1 MVEMTQELAERIS
14 EVARLLEDDDEG
26 DPALL
31 RLSALG
37 AEVVPGATGG
47 AVTIAADGEAHTFAA
62 SDTQID
68 ELHRLQFASGHGP
81 AVETLRYNE
90 ARHVRDTTTE
100 QRWPTF
106 CRAAAQAGLYS
117 LIALPLHT
125 GQQPAGAITLY
136 ADRPGAFSG
145 AAHDIALLFAAQGST
160 AVHNASVYGACRQMV
175 DNLQVALDAR
185 AIIEQAK
192 GVLHAKLG
200 ISPGEAFEVLSRSS
214 QNINQKVRVVA
225 ARLVRGEIEARQVR
239 AWASSRNGNSRT
251 P

>member
-1 MVEMTQELAERIS
+1 MVEVTQELAGRIS
-14 EVARLLEDDDEG
+14 EVARLLEDDDKG

-37 AEVVPGATGG
+37 VELVPGATGG
-47 AVTIAADGEAHTFAA
+47 AVTITADGEPHTFAA
-62 SDTQID
+62 SDTRID
-68 ELHRLQFASGHGP
+68 ELHRLQFTSGQGP

-90 ARHVRDTTTE
+90 ARHVRDTSTE

-106 CRAAAQAGLYS
+106 CRAATQAGLYS
-117 LIALPLHT
+117 FIVLPLHT
-125 GQQPAGAITLY
+125 GQHPAGAVALY

-160 AVHNASVYGACRQMV
+160 AVHNAGVYRACRQMV
-175 DNLQVALDAR
+175 DNLQVALEAR

-200 ISPGEAFEVLSRSS
+200 ISPDEAFEVLSRSS
-214 QNINQKVRVVA
+214 QNTNQKVRVVA
-225 ARLVRGEIEARQVR
+225 ARLVRGEIDARQVR
-239 AWASSRNGNSRT
+239 AGASSRNVNSRN